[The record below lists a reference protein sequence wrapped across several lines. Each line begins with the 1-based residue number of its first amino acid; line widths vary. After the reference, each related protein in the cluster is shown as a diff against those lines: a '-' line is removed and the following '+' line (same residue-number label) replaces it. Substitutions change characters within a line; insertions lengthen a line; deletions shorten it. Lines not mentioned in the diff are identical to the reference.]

1 MKVNVPSSGKN
12 LQKKRNK
19 KIWQV
24 YETVERAIVNHK
36 NQAVLETEDVA
47 MQVG

>member
-1 MKVNVPSSGKN
+1 MKENVLSSRKN

-19 KIWQV
+19 KVWQV
-24 YETVERAIVNHK
+24 YETVGRAIVNHK

-47 MQVG
+47 MQVW